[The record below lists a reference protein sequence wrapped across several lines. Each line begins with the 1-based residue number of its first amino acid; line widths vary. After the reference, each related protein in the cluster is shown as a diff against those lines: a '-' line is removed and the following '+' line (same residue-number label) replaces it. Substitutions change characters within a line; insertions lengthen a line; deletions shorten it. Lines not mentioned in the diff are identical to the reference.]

1 MILYVVIV
9 TLSYIGLKKNNKKY
23 ASVAQ
28 LVEHLICT
36 QAVEGSTPFRSSLVP
51 DQEPKTWVA
60 SNCSHLNR
68 RLAQFVSSGGI
79 LKTYFFWGYRIVAIA
94 ADCKSAPY
102 RFGGS
107 SPSTPTPLKTA
118 FKKKKGDRTWFLD
131 PFFLS
136 LDK

>member
-36 QAVEGSTPFRSSLVP
+36 QAVEGSTPFRSSLVL
-51 DQEPKTWVA
+51 DQESKTWVA

-79 LKTYFFWGYRIVAIA
+79 LKTYFWGYRIAAIA
-94 ADCKSAPY
+94 ADCKSAPS
-102 RFGGS
+102 GS
-107 SPSTPTPLKTA
+107 EVRVLLPPLESSLILLII
-118 FKKKKGDRTWFLD
+118 KKEKLWIYYTL
-131 PFFLS
+131 L
-136 LDK
+136 